1 MLNRFHHGGN
11 FGTYVYPDEFEQ
23 RAAGYDDDLVDL
35 EHDYFFRGATFV
47 HVGTYDRCSAT
58 LRSVFVRSCDKPWDH
73 TRFHHATANDGRPVV
88 VVHRRR

>member
-1 MLNRFHHGGN
+1 MHTRFHHGGIDDHH
-11 FGTYVYPDEFEQ
+11 VYPDDNLVS
-23 RAAGYDDDLVDL
+23 AGYTDELVDL

-47 HVGTYDRCSAT
+47 HVGTYDRYSAT